1 MRSLLL
7 KSAGIIALASAVAFA
22 CGDANRTFVNTEA
35 SGGTGDTGATG
46 GIAGSGAKGG
56 KAGASSGGTS
66 GTSGEAGSGADGGTA
81 GKAGSGGKG
90 GTSSTAGESGD
101 TGVGGSTGG
110 SKGGRGGTSN
120 GNGGGGEG
128 GEVIIDVDP
137 GKPGV
142 SMQPGGAWMTSET
155 YKLFG
160 VMSEGQMP
168 VNSSSTH
175 YVLHGSVIGAT
186 QPGDATR

>member
-7 KSAGIIALASAVAFA
+7 KSAGFIALASAVAFA

-35 SGGTGDTGATG
+35 SGGMGGTDATG
-46 GIAGSGAKGG
+46 GIGGTGGTKGG
-56 KAGASSGGTS
+56 KGGGAGTS
-66 GTSGEAGSGADGGTA
+66 GSAGEAGSGADGGTA
-81 GKAGSGGKG
+81 GSGAGRG
-90 GTSSTAGESGD
+90 GTGATSGTAGEAGD

-110 SKGGRGGTSN
+110 SQGGRGGTGT

-128 GEVIIDVDP
+128 GEVIIDLDP

-142 SMQPGGAWMTSET
+142 SMLPAGAWMTSET

-186 QPGDATR
+186 QPGDATQ